1 MILSGKVSN
10 ERILL
15 NILRLSSEGRI
26 FLYGGVGRVCFRE
39 FREYFLGILGTM
51 GILGTVWL
59 THCTYYTHYTQFTQ
73 RYFLF
78 FKTVRP

>member
-39 FREYFLGILGTM
+39 GSERVFLGIMGTM
-51 GILGTVWL
+51 GILGTM
-59 THCTYYTHYTQFTQ
+59 
-73 RYFLF
+73 
-78 FKTVRP
+78 